1 MTTKTYDAFFREAA
15 EALLETMDS
24 KLRTRAEQVGGMNT
38 AYIGTARDIKLDEA
52 YEALIV
58 NSAAELFGKSGKR
71 RALFVVGESG
81 SGKTTAVE
89 KHISK
94 RAEFAPR
101 KAADGSLFYPLISME
116 APKPLT
122 VKGLAKD
129 GLKRLGYHVN
139 NPRLSAS
146 ELFELWKDQLRE
158 QRVLFLAIDELQ
170 HVLRSDTVKELQT
183 VADVIKS
190 LLEIPG
196 WPLHL
201 ILSGVPELAGFL
213 DQSGQTNRQLKERS
227 KVIEFRRMTFPED
240 ISIMT
245 KIIKKIVT
253 AEAGLAPDPM
263 ILSEEFVHRLLHASC
278 GAFGSMIQTTRH
290 VCEIALRRGSETV
303 GPDVFA
309 SAYAL
314 ESGCRPSQNIFTA
327 VENWKDIIPANSMQE
342 LVGEG
347 RSMQPKRPKTKKQ
360 ETD

>member
-1 MTTKTYDAFFREAA
+1 MQKLYDSNFREAA
-15 EALLETMDS
+15 EALLGSMDPG
-24 KLRTRAEQVGGMNT
+24 LRERAAQVGGMNT
-38 AYIGTARDIKLDEA
+38 AYIGTSRDIKLDKEF
-52 YEALIV
+52 EALIV

-71 RALFVVGESG
+71 RALFVIGESG

-94 RAEFAPR
+94 RSEFAPR
-101 KAADGSLFYPLISME
+101 VAADGTPYNLLIDME

-122 VKGLAKD
+122 VKGLART

-139 NPRLSAS
+139 NPRISAS
-146 ELFELWKDQLRE
+146 ELFDIWKDQLRE

-170 HVLRSDTVKELQT
+170 HVLVGETVKELQT

-213 DQSGQTNRQLKERS
+213 HQSGQTNRQLKERS
-227 KVIEFRRMTFPED
+227 KIVELRRMTFPED
-240 ISIMT
+240 VPTMR
-245 KIIKKIVT
+245 KIVHKIVT
-253 AEAGLAPDPM
+253 VEAGLVADPE
-263 ILSEEFVHRLLHASC
+263 ILSEEFVHRLMHASC

-290 VCEIALRRGSETV
+290 VCEIALRQKATSVGSA
-303 GPDVFA
+303 VFA
-309 SAYAL
+309 SAYDL

-327 VENWKDIIPANSMQE
+327 PAEKWKDIIPANSLAE

-347 RSMQPKRPKTKKQ
+347 RATQQKRTRAGK
-360 ETD
+360 